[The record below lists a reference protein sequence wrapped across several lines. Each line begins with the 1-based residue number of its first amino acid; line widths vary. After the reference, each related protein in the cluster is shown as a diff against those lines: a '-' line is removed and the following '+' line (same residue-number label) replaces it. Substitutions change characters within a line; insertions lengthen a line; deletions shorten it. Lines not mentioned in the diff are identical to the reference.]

1 MYVLIRIR
9 TNDSRSSVFVSKT
22 KKKLETHI
30 KKLGVFWPKEIGRYI
45 DDETIGI
52 SGGSGTEYIINQID
66 ELQNCLKQH
75 NINHNKNIKE

>member
-30 KKLGVFWPKEIGRYI
+30 KKLGFFDPK
-45 DDETIGI
+45 
-52 SGGSGTEYIINQID
+52 
-66 ELQNCLKQH
+66 K
-75 NINHNKNIKE
+75 

>member
-30 KKLGVFWPKEIGRYI
+30 KKLGFFRPKEIGRYI

-52 SGGSGTEYIINQID
+52 SGGSRTEYIINQID
-66 ELQNCLKQH
+66 EL
-75 NINHNKNIKE
+75 